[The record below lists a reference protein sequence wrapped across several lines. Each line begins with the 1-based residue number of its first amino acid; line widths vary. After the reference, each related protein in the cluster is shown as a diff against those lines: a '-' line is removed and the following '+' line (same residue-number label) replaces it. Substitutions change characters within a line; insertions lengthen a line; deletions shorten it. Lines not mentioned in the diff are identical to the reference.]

1 MGTSAIPGIGTTITF
16 SLPGLGA
23 TQVFVPHQSIFL
35 PNHQLQTGEK
45 VRYSS
50 KGGSQITVFDGT
62 KSLSLPQDQ
71 DLYVASFSQNFV
83 GISTVRV
90 GLGTTGTFVGIGSTV
105 SSAGLLFFQNTG
117 SGSYHSLKTN
127 LESLSGEASKN
138 VVTVSTASTH

>member
-1 MGTSAIPGIGTTITF
+1 MGTSAIPGVGTTITF

-71 DLYVASFSQNFV
+71 DLYVASLSQNFV

-90 GLGTTGTFVGIGSTV
+90 GLGTTGKLLLALDLQFHQQVCF
-105 SSAGLLFFQNTG
+105 SS
-117 SGSYHSLKTN
+117 KI
-127 LESLSGEASKN
+127 LEVE
-138 VVTVSTASTH
+138 VIIV